1 MKQTIAF
8 PAMVAYRG
16 DRYSINKGISMLQY
30 NVNFDDLDW
39 EKPLEGVKCKIYK
52 YGDKQ
57 LRLVVYSKEMP
68 LHWCEKGHYGY
79 ILDGEF
85 EIEFQNEKVVY
96 QTGDGV
102 FIPDGKEHRHRARVL
117 SEFVKVIFVENV

>member
-1 MKQTIAF
+1 M
-8 PAMVAYRG
+8 
-16 DRYSINKGISMLQY
+16 SMLQY
-30 NVNFDDLDW
+30 KVNFNDLNW
-39 EKPLEGVKCKIYK
+39 EEPFEGVKCKIFK
-52 YGDKQ
+52 HGDTQ

-79 ILDGEF
+79 ILDGKF
-85 EIEFQNEKVVY
+85 EIEYQNEKIIY

-102 FIPDGKEHRHRARVL
+102 FIPGGKEHKHRAKVL